1 MKKNLKILRCIL
13 ICISLSAYLKKKKR
27 GGRIIIKTLILL
39 TKGYIVQN
47 LLTQFFGGRTFR
59 KVLRAFSL
67 YYLPFEK
74 DNLNKFKFIFSEN
87 ALCHLLLKLDKWL

>member
-13 ICISLSAYLKKKKR
+13 ICISLSAYLKKKR

-47 LLTQFFGGRTFR
+47 LLTQFFLGRTFR

-74 DNLNKFKFIFSEN
+74 DNLKKFRFISSEN
-87 ALCHLLLKLDKWL
+87 SLCQVFLKLAKWS